1 MNIQLIP
8 PDCMISTPPVRVLSV
23 DDSPFFRKILSDILG
38 HRADIELVG
47 CANDP
52 YEARD
57 SLLAMKVD
65 VLTLD
70 LEMPRMGGL
79 TFLKL
84 IMERKPMPVIVLSS
98 VSPSGSQNAI
108 QALVAG
114 AFTVI
119 EKPGNLAA
127 TTSFG
132 EKLVRDIKTAA
143 AAAPVRQRR
152 PALLNPCVS
161 TRPMPS
167 SLFDPR
173 HIIAL
178 GASTGGTQAL
188 EQVLTAMPPKLPGIV
203 IVQHIPKGFSASFA
217 ARLDRVCAMEVREAR
232 DGDVVSPGLALL
244 APGDQHMEVYWV
256 RDHYCVRLSAGAL
269 VEHQRPSVDVL
280 FNSLASCAGSYTIA
294 ALMTGMGRDGA
305 SGMKV
310 LHGLGAYT
318 IAQNAETSVVYGM
331 ARKAVELNAVDSIL
345 PLANIAG
352 GIVKALQTHKTRM
365 QVASHAQ

>member
-1 MNIQLIP
+1 MSMQLAP
-8 PDCMISTPPVRVLSV
+8 LDCMINRPPVRVLSV

-38 HRADIELVG
+38 HRTDIDLVG

-57 SLLAMKVD
+57 SLLALKVD

-84 IMERKPMPVIVLSS
+84 IMERKPMPVIILSS
-98 VSPSGSQNAI
+98 VAPSGSPDAV
-108 QALVAG
+108 QAMMAG
-114 AFTVI
+114 AYTVI
-119 EKPGNLAA
+119 EKPANLAA
-127 TTSFG
+127 TTGFG

-143 AAAPVRQRR
+143 AAPLRRHR

-161 TRPMPS
+161 TRPMPTS
-167 SLFDPR
+167 IFDPR

-188 EQVLTAMPPKLPGIV
+188 EEVLTALPPKLPGIV
-203 IVQHIPKGFSASFA
+203 IVQHIPKGFSTSFA
-217 ARLDRVCAMEVREAR
+217 ARLDRVCALEVREAK
-232 DGDVVSPGLALL
+232 DGDVIRPGLALL
-244 APGDQHMEVYWV
+244 APGDQHMEIHWI
-256 RDHYCVRLSAGAL
+256 RDHYRVRLSAGTF

-280 FNSLASCAGSYTIA
+280 FNSLANCAGSYTIA

-310 LHGLGAYT
+310 LHDLHAYT

-345 PLANIAG
+345 PLTSIAG
-352 GIVKALQTHKTRM
+352 AIVKALQTHKTRM
-365 QVASHAQ
+365 QVASNAQ